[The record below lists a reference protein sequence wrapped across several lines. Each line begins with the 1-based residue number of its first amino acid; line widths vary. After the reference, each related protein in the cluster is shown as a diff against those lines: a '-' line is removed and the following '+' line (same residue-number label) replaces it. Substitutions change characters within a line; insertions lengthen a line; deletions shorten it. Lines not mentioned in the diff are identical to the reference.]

1 MNPDGTSNPSS
12 FRDIGREQ
20 MELAKQ
26 LMQVVATARHVDE
39 LFQWVASA
47 FVQHFNIQ
55 LVQFWSNQVNL
66 QGQLA
71 PQLRTIAHRDPSLPE
86 QVAANVQMASL
97 VQYIMNARRS
107 YRAQAVESL
116 FPSFQT
122 ILLKRYGL
130 YYCGACFTSRNVYLP
145 PVERMFAYD
154 QLPTPLTM
162 VALFFVR
169 QVSQV
174 ELLAAVNMTL
184 EQALTLAESSSLL
197 TNTGYGGNM
206 QMPGYAPNMQTPP
219 PPQMPLS
226 GHTPNMQQTPQPPMP
241 GYTPIMQTPLPLS
254 GYTPNMQQTPLP
266 PPAPVPDVV
275 LPLEQLVPR
284 RKQDADLML
293 SSNPF
298 ANKAAI
304 ADKKARRVH
313 GAIDGQTN
321 IAGLCA
327 TTGMSM
333 KEVHIALQVLLNQQ
347 HIEIY
352 EPGGRLVKNFPF
364 LRDM

>member
-1 MNPDGTSNPSS
+1 MNPDRTSNPSS
-12 FRDIGREQ
+12 FRDIGKEQ
-20 MELAKQ
+20 MELAAQ
-26 LMQVVATARHVDE
+26 LMQVVAGVHHIDE
-39 LFQWVASA
+39 LFQWVAGA

-55 LVQFWSNQVNL
+55 LVQFWSNQINP

-86 QVAANVQMASL
+86 QVATSVQMASL
-97 VQYIMNARRS
+97 VQYIMNSRRS

-130 YYCGACFTSRNVYLP
+130 FYCGACFASKNVYLP

-169 QVSQV
+169 QISQV
-174 ELLAAVNMTL
+174 ELLAAVNMSL
-184 EQALTLAESSSLL
+184 EQALTLAESSGLL
-197 TNTGYGGNM
+197 TNMGYNGNM
-206 QMPGYAPNMQTPP
+206 QMPGYTPNMQTPL
-219 PPQMPLS
+219 PPQS
-226 GHTPNMQQTPQPPMP
+226 PM
-241 GYTPIMQTPLPLS
+241 S
-254 GYTPNMQQTPLP
+254 GYTPNMQTPLTPMPGYTPNMQTMQPMQPMQPTPLP
-266 PPAPVPDVV
+266 PQNPPPEVV
-275 LPLEQLVPR
+275 VPLEQLIPH

-298 ANKAAI
+298 ASKAVI
-304 ADKKARRVH
+304 ADKRARRVH
-313 GAIDGQTN
+313 GAIDGHTN

-327 TTGMSM
+327 TTGMPM

-347 HIEIY
+347 YIEIY
-352 EPGGRLVKNFPF
+352 EPGGRLVKNFPYV
-364 LRDM
+364 RDM